1 MDGLPGGVGARRISV
16 LSFVRIQKSLG
27 ISLAVLTL
35 CSRVLI
41 AQSNQPDNTTPAS
54 EIRSY
59 DSPNALQSF
68 GVSSEEFERLVGLQP
83 QTALPTETSVNSS
96 PPPVR
101 SVQPVESANPMELRS
116 PFPGNTENVLTA
128 GPQPNNPAVDFV
140 QTIPYWQPL
149 GAKAILTTEGNK
161 ICQVDLE
168 QLIWLSMQYSPRVQ
182 SILIAPKIQR
192 TDIDSARGEFDR
204 RRIAR
209 TNYHDTSDPVG
220 NTLTTGGPNRLNE
233 QFWEN
238 SIGLRDNN
246 TLGGKTEL
254 TQMFNA
260 RDNNSLFFKPNNQ
273 ADTKL
278 SLNYTQPLLR
288 GSGRYYNTSSIRL
301 AGIKTNESIA
311 KANRELQNHAMDV
324 INVYWEM
331 VLHRYLLQ
339 QARNGQERL
348 KQIKV
353 HLLNRE
359 GRDLVQTHVSRAN
372 SAIANQQAQI
382 VTAKANIMGL
392 QESLRRLVNSP
403 DLDQA
408 NCFEIVPLTM
418 PATELPVFPLEEE
431 LLSALHH
438 RGDILAIQETIQA
451 AVVQRKLAANE
462 LRPQLDLDTS
472 SYIRGLRGNSE
483 FAQAYG
489 NQFAEGRPSIAAGLT
504 GIRPVGNRTSK
515 ANLTSRELELAKLQL
530 DYKNELNKARAD
542 IISAIYSAQATFE
555 TTLAAVEGTFASRD
569 EVNGQ
574 KDRFETYYGETPS
587 ISVILNDL
595 LDAENRLIASENSWA
610 TKQIQHMLALVK
622 IKYESGTLMAIT
634 AE

>member
-1 MDGLPGGVGARRISV
+1 M
-16 LSFVRIQKSLG
+16 LSFVRFQESLA

-41 AQSNQPDNTTPAS
+41 AQSNPPDNTTPAS

-59 DSPNALQSF
+59 DSPNALQSY

-96 PPPVR
+96 PLPVR

-140 QTIPYWQPL
+140 QTIPYWQQL

-168 QLIWLSMQYSPRVQ
+168 QLIWQSMQYSPRVQ

-542 IISAIYSAQATFE
+542 IISAIYSAQATYE